1 MYVSRRK
8 IQKLMDNSKRAGM
21 TDDGKKLGEFDL
33 VDRLARTEL
42 KKQHV
47 CLYYRKDDSTA
58 DPSSAR
64 GAQTLCPEPSLR
76 SHPPL
81 STGFWQIIISDEG
94 CLNDAARYGPN
105 GHSVDGKYRMV
116 EDNL

>member
-58 DPSSAR
+58 PPAPGVR
-64 GAQTLCPEPSLR
+64 KPFAQNHLCALIRR
-76 SHPPL
+76 SRQA
-81 STGFWQIIISDEG
+81 SG
-94 CLNDAARYGPN
+94 R
-105 GHSVDGKYRMV
+105 
-116 EDNL
+116 

>member
-1 MYVSRRK
+1 MYVGRRK

-42 KKQHV
+42 QKQHV

-58 DPSSAR
+58 DPSSSQPPRCGQRLNRTRLGPHLLRCQRRLLADDHLRR
-64 GAQTLCPEPSLR
+64 GLPQRRRTLRAQRP
-76 SHPPL
+76 
-81 STGFWQIIISDEG
+81 
-94 CLNDAARYGPN
+94 
-105 GHSVDGKYRMV
+105 
-116 EDNL
+116 

>member
-42 KKQHV
+42 QKQHV

-64 GAQTLCPEPSLR
+64 GAANSLHATSSLSSTALDRLLADNHLRRGLPQRRRTLRAQRP
-76 SHPPL
+76 
-81 STGFWQIIISDEG
+81 
-94 CLNDAARYGPN
+94 
-105 GHSVDGKYRMV
+105 
-116 EDNL
+116 